1 MSEEG
6 SYWIKLFERFF
17 GVIIILVGGLS
28 MYYVLTSLPALQ
40 IFSAFFVFL
49 NLLLIL
55 LGLILLTAKTE

>member
-1 MSEEG
+1 MSEQG

-28 MYYVLTSLPALQ
+28 MYYVLTSLEAFQ
-40 IFSAFFVFL
+40 VFGAFFVLL

-55 LGLILLTAKTE
+55 LGLVLLTAKTE